1 MRIILLRN
9 TIEPL
14 VVLRA
19 IAREDRLEA
28 SSITHVV
35 ECVVQTGLLRSSI
48 DLVSGLFDP
57 RSDNVIVSRANPL
70 NHFCVAE
77 IDLRGVQAEGISAT
91 SLRCL
96 QPVGTDRLPVQLD
109 SGNVGGRNLRVQ
121 LGELVEEGLV
131 DNADAVEKLLVACAL
146 NGSGDEYVTK
156 SR

>member
-1 MRIILLRN
+1 MRIILLRS
-9 TIEPL
+9 TSKPS

-35 ECVVQTGLLRSSI
+35 EGVVQTGLLRSI
-48 DLVSGLFDP
+48 VDLVSGLFDP

-70 NHFCVAE
+70 DYFCVAE
-77 IDLRGVQAEGISAT
+77 IDLRGVQAEGVSAT

-109 SGNVGGRNLRVQ
+109 NGNVGGRDLRVQ

-146 NGSGDEYVTK
+146 DGSGDEYVTK